1 MWISSKE
8 FAKLHGC
15 NIEGLLKSIKRADIL
30 GKKFC
35 TLKGKIL
42 PFKYI
47 NGIGRGGK
55 VLQIWSEPFKSEAE
69 ADEFITNY
77 RINRLENAVKARGIE
92 SNIASIKKE
101 LDTTMGGVVDSHNSL
116 CSDLHICDDEVGVIK
131 DILHT
136 CNSGLDVTLSLNMTS
151 GGSVD
156 VSHTLNMTSKGSITS
171 EYSTTKGS
179 VNDEIA
185 MSALQ
190 SRNDNVDYVKDVLNS
205 RNDKEAQEATQDT
218 KQETQ
223 DIHSQKAGQD
233 NLTSFDFAT
242 TKARRIAL
250 EKKRIIKDWE
260 SLKNKGV
267 SAKDFV
273 AVVNLNA
280 NNDYNLKLSENKL
293 YAWQRAYKEQGL
305 DGLLDIRGY
314 AREGINTISHLG
326 LDSILD
332 NILSAQSSRINTKSV
347 HELLHLYLHAKG
359 IHDIIDFK
367 SKRSE
372 YISYAVLNRYIKAWK
387 KKNRLKVEIMHRGED
402 ALIGNMKASLGKS
415 NYKVTSINEVVE
427 IDSTPLDKVFNA
439 KSLAEGLGIDT
450 SNIES
455 WQKRYVLIS
464 LVDTYSRVVSFHIS
478 DTENSLGVARAVA
491 KYILKYGK
499 PKVIKGDN
507 GKAFLSKYTK
517 AVMENLDIE
526 YKNVRAYSGWLK
538 PYVENTFRSLQDRI
552 ISWGKGYIGHNVTQ
566 RQAIEF
572 FFSKKERRLKKGAL
586 TNLKELDSF
595 ESMLYA
601 IDTYTDT
608 LLNNRY
614 LDSLGMTPTE
624 AYNQKAN
631 EAVAMN
637 EYELIMKLSP
647 SVKRRV
653 NKKGIMHG
661 GVWYQSI
668 QAFNYDSVI
677 VRPNINNTQE
687 LFIYDEKGVFVDI
700 ATRIG
705 FDGVSAESAKMAEK
719 ISLKRIKAAKR
730 DMQAAKDSQYAN
742 LQGLIESA
750 ASNAPRTIKPC
761 VPKINNIDIVSAKL
775 KSEANKAISGGDIV
789 NLVELQTQEENMKSK
804 GEVKRDLSFYSAVTK
819 SKD

>member
-1 MWISSKE
+1 M
-8 FAKLHGC
+8 
-15 NIEGLLKSIKRADIL
+15 
-30 GKKFC
+30 
-35 TLKGKIL
+35 
-42 PFKYI
+42 
-47 NGIGRGGK
+47 
-55 VLQIWSEPFKSEAE
+55 
-69 ADEFITNY
+69 
-77 RINRLENAVKARGIE
+77 
-92 SNIASIKKE
+92 
-101 LDTTMGGVVDSHNSL
+101 
-116 CSDLHICDDEVGVIK
+116 
-131 DILHT
+131 
-136 CNSGLDVTLSLNMTS
+136 
-151 GGSVD
+151 
-156 VSHTLNMTSKGSITS
+156 
-171 EYSTTKGS
+171 
-179 VNDEIA
+179 
-185 MSALQ
+185 
-190 SRNDNVDYVKDVLNS
+190 
-205 RNDKEAQEATQDT
+205 
-218 KQETQ
+218 
-223 DIHSQKAGQD
+223 
-233 NLTSFDFAT
+233 
-242 TKARRIAL
+242 
-250 EKKRIIKDWE
+250 
-260 SLKNKGV
+260 
-267 SAKDFV
+267 
-273 AVVNLNA
+273 
-280 NNDYNLKLSENKL
+280 
-293 YAWQRAYKEQGL
+293 
-305 DGLLDIRGY
+305 
-314 AREGINTISHLG
+314 
-326 LDSILD
+326 
-332 NILSAQSSRINTKSV
+332 
-347 HELLHLYLHAKG
+347 
-359 IHDIIDFK
+359 
-367 SKRSE
+367 
-372 YISYAVLNRYIKAWK
+372 LNRYIKAWK
-387 KKNRLKVEIMHRGED
+387 KKNRLKVELIYRGED
-402 ALIGNMKASLGKS
+402 SLVGNIKASLGKS
-415 NYKVTSINEVVE
+415 NHKVISINEVVE

-450 SNIES
+450 TDIES

-526 YKNVRAYSGWLK
+526 LKSVRAYSGWLK
-538 PYVENTFRSLQDRI
+538 PYVENTFRALQDRI
-552 ISWGKGYIGHNVTQ
+552 ISWGKGYIGHNVAQ

-586 TNLKELDSF
+586 TNLKKLDSF

-637 EYELIMKLSP
+637 EYELVMKLSP

-719 ISLKRIKAAKR
+719 ISLKRIKAAKK
-730 DMQAAKDSQYAN
+730 DMQTAKDSQYAN

-789 NLVELQTQEENMKSK
+789 NLVELQENEVK

>member
-8 FAKLHGC
+8 FAKLHCC
-15 NIEGLLKSIKRADIL
+15 NIEGILKSVKRADIL

-35 TLKGKIL
+35 TLKGKTL
-42 PFKYI
+42 SFKYT

-55 VLQIWSEPFKSEAE
+55 VLQIWSEPFNSEAE

-101 LDTTMGGVVDSHNSL
+101 LDTTMGGVVDSDNSL

-131 DILHT
+131 DVL
-136 CNSGLDVTLSLNMTS
+136 
-151 GGSVD
+151 
-156 VSHTLNMTSKGSITS
+156 HTLNMTNKGSITS
-171 EYSTTKGS
+171 EYSMTRGS

-218 KQETQ
+218 KQETNLQNTKQETQ

-233 NLTSFDFAT
+233 NLTSFDFAA

-267 SAKDFV
+267 SAKDFI

-280 NNDYNLKLSENKL
+280 NNDYTIKLSENKL
-293 YAWQRAYKEQGL
+293 YAWQRAYKKQGL
-305 DGLLDIRGY
+305 DGLLDVRGY
-314 AREGINTISHLG
+314 AREGINIISHLG

-332 NILSAQSSRINTKSV
+332 NILSAQSGRINVKSV

-415 NYKVTSINEVVE
+415 NYKVTSINQVVE

-439 KSLAEGLGIDT
+439 KSLAESLGIDT

-552 ISWGKGYIGHNVTQ
+552 ISWGKGYIGHNVAQ

-601 IDTYTDT
+601 IDTYTDA

-687 LFIYDEKGVFVDI
+687 LFVYDEKGVFVDI

-719 ISLKRIKAAKR
+719 ISFKRIKAAKK
-730 DMQAAKDSQYAN
+730 DMQTAKDSQYAN

-775 KSEANKAISGGDIV
+775 KSEANKASGGDIV
-789 NLVELQTQEENMKSK
+789 NLVELQENELK
-804 GEVKRDLSFYSAVTK
+804 GEVKRDLSFYSAVTNTK
-819 SKD
+819 KGSHG